1 MSENAY
7 GFSHA
12 LTLGNVPNYAGLE
25 ENRKIRQSNLNNI
38 TKYQNNVKNA
48 VDTLNTNNLADK
60 GFKKVQEVI
69 GDQLLTKG
77 AAVED
82 TLKALQKT
90 AGAVK
95 SGGGMLFNKV
105 ERVVPVVSE
114 GREAVVGTSEAA
126 RLARAG
132 AGIGEVVAPVAKDV
146 LGGAKILGGA
156 LQIGEAGLDIYDDAK
171 GGFKKLNEAQKA
183 GNIGEIAAGGAE
195 TLALGVTALETA
207 GLALDSTVFG
217 APAGVALNIAGGILG
232 LVAAGA
238 DIVGDKE
245 ENDKLKEAKTI
256 AKDTPITSQAQVPIV
271 SKALGTTGAEVK
283 NNIQEGR

>member
-77 AAVED
+77 AAVDD

-90 AGAVK
+90 AGAFK
-95 SGGGMLFNKV
+95 TGGGMLLNKV
-105 ERVVPVVSE
+105 ERVVPVVES
-114 GREAVVGTSEAA
+114 EAVVGTSEAA

-156 LQIGEAGLDIYDDAK
+156 LQIGQAGLDIYDDAE
-171 GGFKKLNEAQKA
+171 GGFKKMNEAQKA

-217 APAGVALNIAGGILG
+217 APAGVLLNIAGGILG

-245 ENDKLKEAKTI
+245 ENEKLKEAKTI
-256 AKDTPITSQAQVPIV
+256 AKNTPITSQAQVPIV